1 MASRESEAF
10 VPAHPTPR
18 MSLLS
23 TVPIGPESAALGGTA
38 VALVA
43 LLASP
48 TRSEGPPEGGGG
60 FVTRERL
67 RAVGL
72 ATAFGLVGLL
82 AIYLWAALLGGA
94 VRGVVGEMSTLQETA
109 VLQASSG
116 LGAISAVALY
126 LDYVDRDRSYLDL
139 DRPTRR
145 DVGYGVAGLVFLFGT
160 FVAVTLLMS
169 VLGIESAAHGT
180 EDTIAEAGNPTAVA
194 LLFMITSVLVIG
206 PGEELLYRNVV
217 QKSLYDVFSRPRAIA
232 VASVIFAVIHF
243 PAYSTATLPQVG
255 VSVVVVFAL
264 SLTLGA
270 VYERTD
276 NVVVPAV
283 VHGLFNATQFALIA
297 ANNSDAFAELAA
309 LPAL

>member
-1 MASRESEAF
+1 MDGLSV
-10 VPAHPTPR
+10 VP
-18 MSLLS
+18 
-23 TVPIGPESAALGGTA
+23 VGGSAALGGVG

-48 TRSEGPPEGGGG
+48 TRNEDRSEAGS
-60 FVTRERL
+60 VARERL

-72 ATAFGLVGLL
+72 GAAFGLVGLV
-82 AIYLWAALLGGA
+82 AIYLWASLIAGV
-94 VRGVVGEMSTLQETA
+94 VRGVVGELTTFQRTA

-116 LGAISAVALY
+116 LGAVSAVVLF
-126 LDYVDRDRSYLDL
+126 LDYTDRDRSYLDL

-145 DVGYGVAGLVFLFGT
+145 DVGYGVAGLVVLFGT

-194 LLFMITSVLVIG
+194 LLFVVTSVLVIG

-217 QKSLYDVFSRPRAIA
+217 QKSLYDVFSRGQA
-232 VASVIFAVIHF
+232 VLVGSVIFAVIHF
-243 PAYSTATLPQVG
+243 PAYSTGTLPQVA

-276 NVVVPAV
+276 TVVVPAV

-297 ANNSDAFAELAA
+297 VSESDAFSELAA
-309 LPAL
+309 LPAG

>member
-1 MASRESEAF
+1 MDVFSV
-10 VPAHPTPR
+10 VPA
-18 MSLLS
+18 
-23 TVPIGPESAALGGTA
+23 GGEGAASGGLA

-48 TRSEGPPEGGGG
+48 TRSEDPPEGGEGI
-60 FVTRERL
+60 TRERVETVVL
-67 RAVGL
+67 AAAFGVVGL
-72 ATAFGLVGLL
+72 V
-82 AIYLWAALLGGA
+82 AIYLWAAVIGGV
-94 VRGVVGEMSTLQETA
+94 VRGVVGEPSTLQETA

-116 LGAISAVALY
+116 LGALTAVVLY
-126 LDYVDRDRSYLDL
+126 LDYTDRDRSFLDL

-169 VLGIESAAHGT
+169 VLGVESAAHGT
-180 EDTIAEAGNPTAVA
+180 RDTIAEAGNPTAVA
-194 LLFMITSVLVIG
+194 LLFMVTSVLVIG

-217 QKSLYDVFSRPRAIA
+217 QKSLYEVFSRPAA
-232 VASVIFAVIHF
+232 VVVGSVIFGVIHF
-243 PAYSTATLPQVG
+243 PAYSTGTLPQVA
-255 VSVVVVFAL
+255 VSVAVVFTL

-297 ANNSDAFAELAA
+297 LNDSNAFSELAA
-309 LPAL
+309 LPAV